1 MLFKAKRG
9 RIKIL
14 ALVIITIIC
23 CACDSG
29 SGAKK
34 ELDKLQG
41 DLNAL
46 LSQAKQQLEPHK
58 EQVESYT
65 KGELD
70 KLFQLEYEVREI
82 PLESEIS
89 ELRTVLTELGAQ
101 RWDCFHVERDV
112 RNLRIFCKRKPK
124 SYLQYIPRAF

>member
-1 MLFKAKRG
+1 MLFKAKLHG
-9 RIKIL
+9 IKIL
-14 ALVIITIIC
+14 ALVIITVIC

-29 SGAKK
+29 SGARK
-34 ELDKLQG
+34 ELDKLQS
-41 DLNAL
+41 DLSAL

-82 PLESEIS
+82 PLGSDTNVVS
-89 ELRTVLTELGAQ
+89 AALAELGEQ
-101 RWDCFHVERDV
+101 RWDCFHIDHSAL
-112 RNLRIFCKRKPK
+112 NLRIFCKRKPK
-124 SYLQYIPRAF
+124 SYLRYIPRAF